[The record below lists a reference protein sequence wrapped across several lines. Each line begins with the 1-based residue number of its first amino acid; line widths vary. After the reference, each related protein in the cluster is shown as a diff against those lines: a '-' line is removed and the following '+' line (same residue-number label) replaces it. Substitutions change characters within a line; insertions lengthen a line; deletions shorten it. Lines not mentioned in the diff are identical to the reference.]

1 MGALDYALKLLNNL
15 VSDSLISK
23 SIKTVLEEIIED
35 LKDNKNL
42 EIKISAALQKIED
55 LASDPNLSTDIRT
68 QMWSLTTLLE
78 NALKEL

>member
-1 MGALDYALKLLNNL
+1 MGALDDALELLKNL